1 MSHGPL
7 LKKISDHLDDLKVR
21 NPRVYAQEERV
32 LGMQEARLGTEVAE
46 APIAVKSWERSK

>member
-1 MSHGPL
+1 VSHGPL

-32 LGMQEARLGTEVAE
+32 LGMQEARLGNEVAE

>member
-32 LGMQEARLGTEVAE
+32 LGMQEARLGNEVAE

>member
-7 LKKISDHLDDLKVR
+7 LKKISDHLDDLKIR

-32 LGMQEARLGTEVAE
+32 LGMQEARLGNEVAE

>member
-1 MSHGPL
+1 VTHGPL

-32 LGMQEARLGTEVAE
+32 LGIQEARLGNEVAE

>member
-1 MSHGPL
+1 MTHGPL

-32 LGMQEARLGTEVAE
+32 LGIQEARLGNEVAE

>member
-1 MSHGPL
+1 MTHGPL

-32 LGMQEARLGTEVAE
+32 LGMQEARLGNEVAE
-46 APIAVKSWERSK
+46 ALIAVKSWERSK